1 VSEAHAVPALNA
13 SAGAVSKD
21 IGEVATLP
29 VV

>member
-1 VSEAHAVPALNA
+1 LGEAHAVPALYA
-13 SAGAVSKD
+13 SAGAVGKD

>member
-1 VSEAHAVPALNA
+1 VPALNA